1 MQKVRKDPTYAEKKP
16 VRVYLD
22 MLAAPLEADNGI
34 MQTRP
39 ILIPEEME
47 ASIRAS
53 IRRSGYQSRRRVI
66 SRCITSVEHFI
77 SCSLLSGAG
86 VWTDRSVTM
95 DRVPLEYS
103 TLRDGSSFLQ
113 HHSQDFISITP
124 WQRSR

>member
-22 MLAAPLEADNGI
+22 MLAAPLEADNG
-34 MQTRP
+34 P

-66 SRCITSVEHFI
+66 SRFT
-77 SCSLLSGAG
+77 SGAG

-113 HHSQDFISITP
+113 HHSRGFHIYYSVATIQVKNFNLKD
-124 WQRSR
+124 SRNDV